1 MEAVFKE
8 KSYPANYPADA
19 LAIIEAMSFSKGK
32 SVHIMGSMAM
42 RSQQYAGDYDLFE
55 EVQTKGAE
63 HQALRDLADR
73 FKDIV
78 KTLLGAKNVY
88 VGDIKSGA
96 IAEWEILNTNAG
108 IVDGK
113 IVNFNAVESNHRID
127 ELEKAKIIS
136 GGEAKY
142 ARSLIKESMTPEDLI
157 EAKKELKFHI
167 VRWSPQEVIN
177 GSKVLRDKKR
187 YTLEEAFSSHSL
199 TKLDVIG
206 FIENNR
212 FTDFSMIYEFFNKG
226 KALNDFP
233 LNVAQSLKEDV
244 IYYKAHGNH
253 FKVLKRMLAIAKL
266 NKDSDAVNKLIPILN
281 SDLGRLYLII
291 SDVGT
296 LIELLE
302 NERKVPMPLV
312 RFQLDQMKARM
323 GNIYNLPDF
332 LSEEHDLI
340 GDINAILKM
349 TNKPQLLS
357 RLHQIKTKMEGILN
371 TNAKAKGGRRGGA
384 TERER
389 GIAARMREK
398 YYSGTNKTP
407 FSNNLYQDLS
417 LITHDPYDDSV
428 ADGKGVAT
436 VYPHLTY
443 LAKGL
448 LSGVMPSGYPLERQG
463 FRDPATGIRLP
474 PPPANTGVASE
485 LPADNTWFEPSGR
498 YNETNDV
505 WKSYILGNKTARK
518 IENQYK
524 NSIAVDD
531 AALVSAGFAPI
542 LFNTTDF
549 PTANPAVYNRFS
561 ANPAP
566 ALPQPPVPK
575 TFADAE
581 EQATPEEISHYY
593 AENLREDDATRMEE
607 LRAELEAQRAIDEQ
621 AFLAEFPKRDE
632 AEISAYDLLIKEQLA
647 EAREK
652 VREQLEATRGNVLAS
667 PEFDSAVGDF
677 TGDILNQAR
686 QELAQDPAY
695 QAERRSQDVEYQA
708 RLAQEAQARAEAQD
722 AEARARAEQDR
733 AVKEGVKQAEKEGKA
748 REKEAQA
755 KGQPLEQRVNKA
767 RLDLITDK
775 PDRTQAD
782 ALIALLKANRES
794 LKQLSKAKG
803 ELLRTKRDLDLH
815 IAKEAKLKR
824 EGKPSKGDKAALKQ
838 RELEGDVAVAEQA
851 VEFGEGA
858 VAEIPANEAKLEAL
872 LAKYPVPVK
881 REDAQRGALARFNEA
896 LMGKKVFDVSST
908 DSLDA
913 IIGKI
918 PKLKTDDAL
927 LANVLPQ
934 ILVED
939 TKISEEEA
947 RAMAKNI
954 DDNFDTTPQ
963 VLGSLESFSRL
974 GKTITGNFFVASKE
988 IAPLKEA
995 LDKGEITKEEW
1006 QRQYETLINT
1016 ATRTIAIKLLWWF
1029 YSNPY
1034 NIMIYKYGIDDED
1047 RTTRVLK
1054 NSMIKMLRG
1063 EFVSEAESKELSFKE
1078 AEASGGMRQAI
1089 LEIFGRLNLPEALIA
1104 NAEGVSD
1111 KELMEATQI
1120 ANGAIR
1126 LIRPEIEAT
1135 INSQKQLEASVKYW
1149 ERILTGDGSQD
1160 EHMFSAGNRAPVQA
1174 WLSQA
1179 RDTLSK
1185 MSQKGKETVYLACA
1199 LKGFSNMSVLTSVAM
1214 PKQVWLGDPYMLFQ
1228 PPKEGEGRVRRQVPF
1243 AKSPID
1249 AYRGRRRGGKLPA
1262 SGVLSEDRATRQ
1274 KELRAMTREE
1284 LNGMRDVSLADK
1296 QLFYA
1301 IHTEIP
1307 IRDVPFHKKGRD
1319 AVQAMRDSVA
1329 RPTEVP
1335 QIPYGEASPA
1345 LGQRGVALKPAN
1357 TQYKY
1362 FRWVYPWLKP
1372 EYVADQR
1379 AKGVSDLAIRY
1390 NTREKEYI
1398 TDWLDT
1404 PTPPARWGKP
1414 GMIGNHT
1421 PIGTEDWGVEKRV
1434 NPNPPRVAS
1443 GRVRNKT
1450 FAQSMKELMGKK

>member
-1 MEAVFKE
+1 
-8 KSYPANYPADA
+8 
-19 LAIIEAMSFSKGK
+19 
-32 SVHIMGSMAM
+32 
-42 RSQQYAGDYDLFE
+42 
-55 EVQTKGAE
+55 
-63 HQALRDLADR
+63 
-73 FKDIV
+73 
-78 KTLLGAKNVY
+78 
-88 VGDIKSGA
+88 
-96 IAEWEILNTNAG
+96 
-108 IVDGK
+108 
-113 IVNFNAVESNHRID
+113 
-127 ELEKAKIIS
+127 
-136 GGEAKY
+136 
-142 ARSLIKESMTPEDLI
+142 
-157 EAKKELKFHI
+157 
-167 VRWSPQEVIN
+167 VRWSPQEVIH

-187 YTLEEAFSSHSL
+187 YTLEEAFSSPSL

-212 FTDFSMIYEFFNKG
+212 FTDFSIIYEFFNKG
-226 KALNDFP
+226 KALNNFP

-349 TNKPQLLS
+349 TNKAQLLS

-428 ADGKGVAT
+428 ADGKGVAS
-436 VYPHLTY
+436 VYPHLVY

-474 PPPANTGVASE
+474 PPPANAGVASE
-485 LPADNTWFEPSGR
+485 LPADNTWFEPGGR

-581 EQATPEEISHYY
+581 EQATPEEIQHYY
-593 AENLREDDATRMEE
+593 AENLREDDARRMEE

-621 AFLAEFPKRDE
+621 AFLAEYPERDE

-652 VREQLEATRGNVLAS
+652 AREQLEATRGSVLAS
-667 PEFDSAVGDF
+667 PEFDTAVGDF

-695 QAERRSQDVEYQA
+695 QAERRSQDVEYQT

-722 AEARARAEQDR
+722 AEARAREEQAR
-733 AVKEGVKQAEKEGKA
+733 AVREGVKQAEKEGKA

-775 PDRTQAD
+775 PDRTQAEG
-782 ALIALLKANRES
+782 LIALLKANRES

-803 ELLRTKRDLDLH
+803 EVLRKQRDLDLH
-815 IAKEAKLKR
+815 IAKEAKLKS

-838 RELEGDVAVAEQA
+838 RELEGDVAVAESA
-851 VEFGEGA
+851 VEFGEKA
-858 VAEIPANEAKLEAL
+858 VSEIPENEAKLEAL
-872 LAKYPVPVK
+872 LAKYPVPAPK
-881 REDAQRGALARFNEA
+881 GSQQAKEAFQRAGV
-896 LMGKKVFDVSST
+896 GS
-908 DSLDA
+908 
-913 IIGKI
+913 
-918 PKLKTDDAL
+918 
-927 LANVLPQ
+927 
-934 ILVED
+934 LVEQLLGLAQGQLGD
-939 TKISEEEA
+939 VEVEVEETPEQIVDGLTGVKEKGVPDGVWTDAEA
-947 RAMAKNI
+947 EQAVKNI
-954 DDNFDTTPQ
+954 ERGVPVAGAIDEYNATVVAQLKNGLVNFVKSEAPSGGFDT
-963 VLGSLESFSRL
+963 LESATKLSDEFDTGSIKTLLKFLLGKPFNALYMRLNPDYFNTVKNPTAGITINTTNERL
-974 GKTITGNFFVASKE
+974 GKASGFLKESLKQQLDNDNFFEDFRGSFEGVPNKVLLDLNLMTEEGNALVKPEVKKSIATGRLFLKQMNKYITIFLEGSPETDRQNFIKVDDPRVGQWLQTVRPRLAQLNDFERNLFFAS
-988 IAPLKEA
+988 LV
-995 LDKGEITKEEW
+995 
-1006 QRQYETLINT
+1006 Y
-1016 ATRTIAIKLLWWF
+1016 
-1029 YSNPY
+1029 
-1034 NIMIYKYGIDDED
+1034 
-1047 RTTRVLK
+1047 
-1054 NSMIKMLRG
+1054 RG
-1063 EFVSEAESKELSFKE
+1063 MNKV
-1078 AEASGGMRQAI
+1078 QAI
-1089 LEIFGRLNLPEALIA
+1089 DVKVPDSWGGGDIKFPGFGLP
-1104 NAEGVSD
+1104 V
-1111 KELMEATQI
+1111 
-1120 ANGAIR
+1120 
-1126 LIRPEIEAT
+1126 
-1135 INSQKQLEASVKYW
+1135 
-1149 ERILTGDGSQD
+1149 
-1160 EHMFSAGNRAPVQA
+1160 
-1174 WLSQA
+1174 
-1179 RDTLSK
+1179 
-1185 MSQKGKETVYLACA
+1185 
-1199 LKGFSNMSVLTSVAM
+1199 
-1214 PKQVWLGDPYMLFQ
+1214 
-1228 PPKEGEGRVRRQVPF
+1228 EGEGRVRRQVPF

-1249 AYRGRRRGGKLPA
+1249 AYRGRGK
-1262 SGVLSEDRATRQ
+1262 S
-1274 KELRAMTREE
+1274 
-1284 LNGMRDVSLADK
+1284 
-1296 QLFYA
+1296 
-1301 IHTEIP
+1301 
-1307 IRDVPFHKKGRD
+1307 
-1319 AVQAMRDSVA
+1319 
-1329 RPTEVP
+1329 
-1335 QIPYGEASPA
+1335 
-1345 LGQRGVALKPAN
+1345 
-1357 TQYKY
+1357 
-1362 FRWVYPWLKP
+1362 
-1372 EYVADQR
+1372 
-1379 AKGVSDLAIRY
+1379 
-1390 NTREKEYI
+1390 
-1398 TDWLDT
+1398 
-1404 PTPPARWGKP
+1404 
-1414 GMIGNHT
+1414 
-1421 PIGTEDWGVEKRV
+1421 
-1434 NPNPPRVAS
+1434 
-1443 GRVRNKT
+1443 
-1450 FAQSMKELMGKK
+1450 FAQMMKEVMAQR

>member
-19 LAIIEAMSFSKGK
+19 LAIIEAMSFSRGK

-55 EVQTKGAE
+55 EVQTKGSE

-73 FKDIV
+73 FKEIV
-78 KTLLGAKNVY
+78 KTLMGAKNVY

-136 GGEAKY
+136 GGEAKF

-167 VRWSPQEVIN
+167 VRWSPQEVIH

-187 YTLEEAFSSHSL
+187 YTLEEAFSSPSL

-212 FTDFSMIYEFFNKG
+212 FTDFSIIYEFFNKG
-226 KALNDFP
+226 KALNNFP
-233 LNVAQSLKEDV
+233 LNVGQSLKEDV

-474 PPPANTGVASE
+474 PPPANAGVASE
-485 LPADNTWFEPSGR
+485 LPADNTWFEPGGR

-518 IENQYK
+518 IENQFK

-566 ALPQPPVPK
+566 ALPPPPV
-575 TFADAE
+575 DVE
-581 EQATPEEISHYY
+581 SEATPEEIQHYY
-593 AENLREDDATRMEE
+593 AENLREDDARRMEE

-621 AFLAEFPKRDE
+621 AFLAEYPERDE
-632 AEISAYDLLIKEQLA
+632 AEISAYDLLIKEQLT
-647 EAREK
+647 EARQK
-652 VREQLEATRGNVLAS
+652 AREQLEATRGSVLAS

-695 QAERRSQDVEYQA
+695 QAERRSQDVEYQT
-708 RLAQEAQARAEAQD
+708 RLAQEAQARAEAEE
-722 AEARARAEQDR
+722 AEARARAERDR
-733 AVKEGVKQAEKEGKA
+733 AVKEGIKQAEAEGRA
-748 REKEAQA
+748 REKEAQS

-775 PDRTQAD
+775 PDRTLAD
-782 ALIALLKANRES
+782 ALIAT
-794 LKQLSKAKG
+794 LKQSREQLKLLSKSKG
-803 ELLRTKRDLDLH
+803 EVLRTKRDLDLH
-815 IAKEAKLKR
+815 IAKEAKLKS
-824 EGKPSKGDKAALKQ
+824 EGKPSKGDKAIKRQRAL
-838 RELEGDVAVAEQA
+838 ESDVAVAEQA
-851 VEFGEGA
+851 VEFGEQA
-858 VAEIPANEAKLEAL
+858 VAGIPETEAKLEAI
-872 LAKYPVPVK
+872 LAKYPVPAPK
-881 REDAQRGALARFNEA
+881 GSQQAREA
-896 LMGKKVFDVSST
+896 LQRSGVGSMIEQLMG
-908 DSLDA
+908 
-913 IIGKI
+913 
-918 PKLKTDDAL
+918 
-927 LANVLPQ
+927 LAQ
-934 ILVED
+934 
-939 TKISEEEA
+939 
-947 RAMAKNI
+947 
-954 DDNFDTTPQ
+954 
-963 VLGSLESFSRL
+963 GSLGDVEVEVQE
-974 GKTITGNFFVASKE
+974 TPEEIVAGLEGVKE
-988 IAPLKEA
+988 
-995 LDKGEITKEEW
+995 KGMPDGVWTD
-1006 QRQYETLINT
+1006 
-1016 ATRTIAIKLLWWF
+1016 A
-1029 YSNPY
+1029 
-1034 NIMIYKYGIDDED
+1034 
-1047 RTTRVLK
+1047 
-1054 NSMIKMLRG
+1054 
-1063 EFVSEAESKELSFKE
+1063 EAESAVRNVERGVPVGE
-1078 AEASGGMRQAI
+1078 AIGEYNTLVVAQLKNGLVNFVKGEAPSGGFDTEESATQLSDEFDTGSIKTILKFLVGKPFNALYMRLNPDYFNAVRRPTSGITINTSNDKLGKASNFLKTSLQKVLDEDNFFEKFRGSFDGVPNKVLLDLNLMSEEGNALVKPEIKNSIATGRLFLKQMNKYVSIFLEGNPETDKQTFIKADDPRVSRWLQIVRPRLAQLNDFERNLFFASLVYRGMDKVQAI
-1089 LEIFGRLNLPEALIA
+1089 NVVVPDSWKEGRIEFPAFG
-1104 NAEGVSD
+1104 V
-1111 KELMEATQI
+1111 
-1120 ANGAIR
+1120 
-1126 LIRPEIEAT
+1126 
-1135 INSQKQLEASVKYW
+1135 
-1149 ERILTGDGSQD
+1149 
-1160 EHMFSAGNRAPVQA
+1160 PV
-1174 WLSQA
+1174 
-1179 RDTLSK
+1179 
-1185 MSQKGKETVYLACA
+1185 
-1199 LKGFSNMSVLTSVAM
+1199 
-1214 PKQVWLGDPYMLFQ
+1214 
-1228 PPKEGEGRVRRQVPF
+1228 GEGRVRHHPF

-1249 AYRGRRRGGKLPA
+1249 KYRGRGK
-1262 SGVLSEDRATRQ
+1262 S
-1274 KELRAMTREE
+1274 
-1284 LNGMRDVSLADK
+1284 
-1296 QLFYA
+1296 
-1301 IHTEIP
+1301 
-1307 IRDVPFHKKGRD
+1307 
-1319 AVQAMRDSVA
+1319 
-1329 RPTEVP
+1329 
-1335 QIPYGEASPA
+1335 
-1345 LGQRGVALKPAN
+1345 
-1357 TQYKY
+1357 
-1362 FRWVYPWLKP
+1362 
-1372 EYVADQR
+1372 
-1379 AKGVSDLAIRY
+1379 
-1390 NTREKEYI
+1390 
-1398 TDWLDT
+1398 
-1404 PTPPARWGKP
+1404 
-1414 GMIGNHT
+1414 
-1421 PIGTEDWGVEKRV
+1421 
-1434 NPNPPRVAS
+1434 
-1443 GRVRNKT
+1443 
-1450 FAQSMKELMGKK
+1450 FAQMMKEVMAQQ